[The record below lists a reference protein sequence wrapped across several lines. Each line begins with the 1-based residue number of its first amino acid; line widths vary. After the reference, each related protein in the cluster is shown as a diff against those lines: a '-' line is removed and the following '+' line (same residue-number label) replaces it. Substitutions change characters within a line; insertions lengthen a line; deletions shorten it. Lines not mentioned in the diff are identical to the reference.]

1 MNKKTRITLLSAAV
15 CVAAVGLG
23 FGIPVANGTMFRLP
37 AELQAGPDTAA
48 QDPINGK
55 QVETDRHDNVA
66 KRQGET
72 AGLVD
77 ENGGKRYFTF
87 EVLSAT
93 AVSSC
98 APRVGGGKL
107 EPENGYF
114 LIVDVKAEM
123 AAGIT
128 AKVDGSASEIF
139 MPVIAE
145 AFSVASPSG
154 KLQREVASAA
164 AFGCLA
170 EEDLAPPMI
179 SPGETLHGKVVLD
192 VPFDSGRVVY
202 DPEENGGWS
211 WPFGS

>member
-1 MNKKTRITLLSAAV
+1 MHKKTRITLLSAA
-15 CVAAVGLG
+15 CVAAVGIG
-23 FGIPVANGTMFRLP
+23 FGVPVANGSMFQLP
-37 AELQAGPDTAA
+37 AGLQAGPDKAA
-48 QDPINGK
+48 QDPITGK
-55 QVETDRHDNVA
+55 KVETDRHDNVA
-66 KRQGET
+66 KKQGET

-77 ENGGKRYFTF
+77 ENGGKKYFTF
-87 EVLSAT
+87 EVLST
-93 AVSSC
+93 QAVSSC
-98 APRVGGGKL
+98 TPRVGGGKL
-107 EPENGYF
+107 KPENGYF
-114 LIVDVKAEM
+114 LIVDVKANM

-128 AKVDGSASEIF
+128 AKVDGSPSDIF

-145 AFSVASPSG
+145 AFSVASPAG
-154 KLQREVASAA
+154 KLQRDVGSAA

-179 SPGETLHGKVVLD
+179 SPGESLRGKVVLD